1 MTVRDFDP
9 ALLEADFS
17 AIQDQAGITFSIFGV
32 SVTGIWN
39 NSRNMFQSFEEQR
52 RDEGRYTVFF
62 LASQVV
68 TAPQLTQT
76 VTRAGVTY
84 FIEALEFDAEGSG
97 VQMEVKKAI

>member
-32 SVTGIWN
+32 SVTGIWA
-39 NSRNMFQSFEEQR
+39 NSRNVLQAFEDQR
-52 RDEGRYTVFF
+52 RDDGRYTVFF

-68 TAPQLTQT
+68 TAPQLTKTLQ
-76 VTRAGVTY
+76 RAGVTY
-84 FIEALEFDAEGSG
+84 FIESLEFDAEGSG
-97 VQMEVKKAI
+97 VQMEVRKAI